1 LTILSIL
8 EKLSPV
14 MRVLATALIAFLG
27 PVSLLAEGRSEL
39 DILRAR
45 STEQERQIRT
55 LETEI
60 ESLHSQLA
68 LERRRS
74 RGIEQSAPSIT
85 TPSAK
90 RANYTVRTG
99 DTLSSIARCY
109 HISAEGL
116 MTNNGIADPTR
127 LRVGQKLILPSD
139 AKDLRLPPPPV
150 PKAEQER
157 PNPKPTPKPPAN
169 THNYQVQRGDT
180 LYGIAR
186 RHQISINSL
195 KKLNPTIDD
204 KIVTGQTITVTGQP
218 KKLTLISTKSKTI
231 AIREG
236 KASSKVR
243 KKTPNTSAPK
253 TTPHQKT
260 DPPKP
265 KPQVD
270 DNGKTKVIPPTPKS
284 ISSILVMEEISFGNF
299 AKNHGTTPDQL
310 NSLNGWTFK
319 PSLVLARGSE
329 IYVPVP

>member
-1 LTILSIL
+1 
-8 EKLSPV
+8 
-14 MRVLATALIAFLG
+14 MRVLATALIVFLG
-27 PVSLLAEGRSEL
+27 PASLLAEGRSEL

-74 RGIEQSAPSIT
+74 RGIDHSAPSVA

-99 DTLSSIARCY
+99 DTLSSIARRY

-116 MTNNGIADPTR
+116 MKNNGIADPTR
-127 LRVGQKLILPSD
+127 LHVGQKLILPSE
-139 AKDLRLPPPPV
+139 AKELRLPPPPPQKREQEKAM
-150 PKAEQER
+150 PKAI
-157 PNPKPTPKPPAN
+157 PKPPAN

-186 RHQISINSL
+186 RHQIPIDSL

-218 KKLTLISTKSKTI
+218 EKLTLISTKSKTI
-231 AIREG
+231 ATRKG
-236 KASSKVR
+236 KTSSKVQ
-243 KKTPNTSAPK
+243 KKTPNPSVPK
-253 TTPHQKT
+253 TTPPKKT
-260 DPPKP
+260 NPPNP
-265 KPQVD
+265 KTLVD
-270 DNGKTKVIPPTPKS
+270 NPGKTKVPPPTPKS
-284 ISSILVMEEISFGNF
+284 ISSILVMEEISVGNF

>member
-1 LTILSIL
+1 M
-8 EKLSPV
+8 K
-14 MRVLATALIAFLG
+14 VLATALIVFLG
-27 PVSLLAEGRSEL
+27 PASLLAEGRSEL

-74 RGIEQSAPSIT
+74 RGIDHSAPSVA

-99 DTLSSIARCY
+99 DTLSSIARRY

-116 MTNNGIADPTR
+116 MKNNGIADPTR

-139 AKDLRLPPPPV
+139 AKELRLPPPPPLKREQEKAM
-150 PKAEQER
+150 PKAI
-157 PNPKPTPKPPAN
+157 PKPPAN
-169 THNYQVQRGDT
+169 THTYQVQRGDT

-186 RHQISINSL
+186 RHQIPIDSL

-218 KKLTLISTKSKTI
+218 EKLTLISTKSKTI
-231 AIREG
+231 ATRKG
-236 KASSKVR
+236 KASSKVQ
-243 KKTPNTSAPK
+243 KKTPNPSVPK
-253 TTPHQKT
+253 TTPPKKPHPPQPKNAGRQSRENKS
-260 DPPKP
+260 DPPYP
-265 KPQVD
+265 KIHLLHSGHGRNFLRQFCQEPRHHTRSIEFPQRLD
-270 DNGKTKVIPPTPKS
+270 
-284 ISSILVMEEISFGNF
+284 FQ
-299 AKNHGTTPDQL
+299 A
-310 NSLNGWTFK
+310 
-319 PSLVLARGSE
+319 
-329 IYVPVP
+329 